1 MHSTVRRFVAL
12 AAVGATMGIAGP
24 VANASAASMPVAPKF
39 AFPGL
44 PGAGLPGAGLPGLG
58 LGAFDPAAFGGA
70 GVGGAGFDF
79 VGPSVG
85 GLAAVIGPTIITTA
99 PGVTFINTNNQVTAG
114 GAVAG
119 GQVAVP

>member
-1 MHSTVRRFVAL
+1 MRSTVRRLAAV

-24 VANASAASMPVAPKF
+24 VAIANAAGTAVGAAKF
-39 AFPGL
+39 AFPTLPGGGL
-44 PGAGLPGAGLPGLG
+44 PGFGQGTFNPAG
-58 LGAFDPAAFGGA
+58 FGG
-70 GVGGAGFDF
+70 VPSF

-114 GAVAG
+114 GAVSG